1 MEISLIFYGEPET
14 EDGNPISLTN
24 EAMMKDDFYSYKNL
38 ENIML
43 SGITLKEQEKHNITH
58 NDVSCFLPM
67 EFKELEKTKLEFHYL
82 GYYLRWI
89 PRKIII
95 TP

>member
-1 MEISLIFYGEPET
+1 MEAET

-43 SGITLKEQEKHNITH
+43 SGITLKEPKKNTILLTTM
-58 NDVSCFLPM
+58 FLV
-67 EFKELEKTKLEFHYL
+67 FTN
-82 GYYLRWI
+82 GI
-89 PRKIII
+89 
-95 TP
+95 